1 MRPLSLKK
9 NNMGISMKEFVRLMK
24 ALSDPNR
31 VKIITMLGGG
41 ELCVCEL
48 TALLGVAQPTVSKHL
63 RILEDSG
70 LVSFRRE
77 GNWIIYRLNTEC
89 PDQGRAML
97 ELVGQWLDNAPEI
110 QGLRRKLP
118 EVHNLRKSLP

>member
-1 MRPLSLKK
+1 
-9 NNMGISMKEFVRLMK
+9 MKDFVRLMK

-31 VKIITMLGGG
+31 VKIITILGGR

-63 RILEDSG
+63 RILEDTG
-70 LVSFRRE
+70 LVSFRKE

-89 PDQGRAML
+89 PEQARTML
-97 ELVGQWLDNAPEI
+97 GFVGQWLDQAPEI
-110 QGLRRKLP
+110 QELRQRLP
-118 EVHNLRKSLP
+118 EVHNLRKAMV

>member
-1 MRPLSLKK
+1 MQ
-9 NNMGISMKEFVRLMK
+9 EFVRLMK

-31 VKIITMLGGG
+31 VKIITMLGGR

-70 LVSFRRE
+70 LVSFRKE
-77 GNWIIYRLNTEC
+77 GNWIIYRLNAEC
-89 PDQGRAML
+89 RDQARTML
-97 ELVGQWLDNAPEI
+97 ELVGQWLDNAQEI
-110 QGLRRKLP
+110 QGLRQRLP
-118 EVHNLRKSLP
+118 EVRHLRKIVL

>member
-1 MRPLSLKK
+1 
-9 NNMGISMKEFVRLMK
+9 MKEFVRLMK

-31 VKIITMLGGG
+31 VKIIAMLGGQ

-70 LVSFRRE
+70 LVSFRKE
-77 GNWIIYRLNTEC
+77 GNWIIYRLNAEC
-89 PDQGRAML
+89 EEQARTML
-97 ELVGQWLDNAPEI
+97 GLAGQWLDSAPEI
-110 QGLRRKLP
+110 EGLRQMLP
-118 EVHNLRKSLP
+118 EVRHLRKIVL

>member
-1 MRPLSLKK
+1 
-9 NNMGISMKEFVRLMK
+9 MGISMQEFVRLMK

-31 VKIITMLGGG
+31 VKIITMLGVR

-63 RILEDSG
+63 RILEESG
-70 LVSFRRE
+70 LVSFRKE

-89 PDQGRAML
+89 QEQGRTML
-97 ELVGQWLDNAPEI
+97 DLAGQWLDKAPEI
-110 QGLRRKLP
+110 QGLRQRLP
-118 EVHNLRKSLP
+118 EVQNLRRPMV

>member
-1 MRPLSLKK
+1 
-9 NNMGISMKEFVRLMK
+9 MKEFVRLMK

-31 VKIITMLGGG
+31 VKIITMLGVR

-70 LVSFRRE
+70 LVSFRKE

-89 PDQGRAML
+89 REQARVML
-97 ELVGQWLDNAPEI
+97 GLAGQWLDKAPEI
-110 QGLRRKLP
+110 EGLRQRLP
-118 EVHNLRKSLP
+118 EVYQLRKIMP

>member
-1 MRPLSLKK
+1 
-9 NNMGISMKEFVRLMK
+9 MKDFVRLMK

-31 VKIITMLGGG
+31 VKIITILGGR

-63 RILEDSG
+63 RILEDTG
-70 LVSFRRE
+70 LVSFRKE

-89 PDQGRAML
+89 QDQARTML
-97 ELVGQWLDNAPEI
+97 GLVGQWLDQVPEI
-110 QGLRRKLP
+110 QGLRQRLP
-118 EVHNLRKSLP
+118 EVHNLRKAMV